1 MEPGKIIRLVL
12 ADDQPL
18 DLAGLRSLLGN
29 VPGLKIVGEVDTAT
43 NVLAVLRSTRP
54 DLIIID
60 LKWHGSTKTGARII
74 SEIRGE
80 FPEIKI
86 LAQTNFE
93 PLIEEALENGAD
105 VAVAKTYS
113 RDKLIEF
120 ITSLC
125 SDSVG
130 AAESKRT
137 SPISSRELQIL
148 HLIAGGQTDR
158 AIAQALLISPNTVR
172 RHVANIFEKL
182 GVSSRAQA
190 VQKANEENLL

>member
-29 VPGLKIVGEVDTAT
+29 VPGLKIVGQVETAT
-43 NVLAVLRSTRP
+43 NVLSVIRATGP
-54 DLIIID
+54 DLIVLD

-74 SEIRGE
+74 REIRSE

-93 PLIEEALENGAD
+93 PLIEEALESGAD

-113 RDKLIEF
+113 RERLIEF

-125 SDSVG
+125 S
-130 AAESKRT
+130 ESADMPDPKQT

-148 HLIAGGQTDR
+148 RLIAGGQTDR
-158 AIAQALLISPNTVR
+158 AIAQTLQISPNTVR
-172 RHVANIFEKL
+172 RHVANVFEKL

-190 VQKANEENLL
+190 VQKANEESLL